1 MRVGARQRH
10 RLGGILRAATVV
22 GMSGA
27 LVATFSTAAG
37 ADTKAPANKSASKT
51 IQVGTWGPETGE
63 FSVVGQINE
72 GMIAY
77 MKGVNE
83 HHLLGKYSVNVT
95 FGNDQYN
102 PSLTPGVVRSL
113 VQKDKVAMVCAGVGT
128 PNNTVVKS
136 YLVSSGIANIAPG
149 AGTPAIFRPVNKVEF
164 GVNRP
169 YQPEA
174 AAMARYA
181 MNTLHQ
187 TKIAIAYTKTTVGE
201 PGLKGAQWELA
212 KKGLKP
218 VATVGFPVTTTDFA
232 SEAAA
237 LKASG
242 ATFVIVWAVSPPFPD
257 LVNAAHEIGYDPQW
271 GTPFFNM
278 TEPGTQDATHG
289 TLTGHSYY
297 VGWTP
302 ALTDHPVVAAAKAQ
316 YPKAVS
322 KGSVTALFLQGYM
335 AGYVCTKV
343 LKKAIGMK
351 GGPTS
356 SNILK
361 AANHLKLGKFSP
373 FDKGLKW
380 TPRNHLANI
389 PERIYEA
396 VNHGFKSVT
405 PFQLDPPAPLG

>member
-1 MRVGARQRH
+1 MKVGARHGR
-10 RLGGILRAATVV
+10 RFGGVVRAASALAL
-22 GMSGA
+22 SGA
-27 LVATFSTAAG
+27 VVAAYSTVSG
-37 ADTKAPANKSASKT
+37 ADAKAPANSGKT

-77 MKGVNE
+77 MKGVNQ
-83 HHLLGKYSVNVT
+83 HHLLGKYSVKVT

-113 VQKDKVAMVCAGVGT
+113 VQKDKVAMICAGVGT

-136 YLVSSGIANIAPG
+136 YLISSGIANIAPG

-174 AAMARYA
+174 AAMVRYA
-181 MNTLHQ
+181 VSTLHQ
-187 TKIAIAYTKTTVGE
+187 KKIAIAYTKTTVGE
-201 PGLKGAQWELA
+201 PGLKGAEWELA
-212 KKGLKP
+212 KLGLKP
-218 VATVGFPVTTTDFA
+218 VATVGFAITTTDFA

-242 ATFVIVWAVSPPFPD
+242 ATFVVGWEVSPPFPD
-257 LVNAAHEIGYDPQW
+257 LVNAAHQIGYDPMW
-271 GTPFFNM
+271 GTAFFNM
-278 TEPGTQDATHG
+278 TEPGTQDATNG
-289 TLTGHSYY
+289 ALTGHSYY

-322 KGSVTALFLQGYM
+322 GGGVTALFLQGYM
-335 AGYVCTKV
+335 AGYTCTQA
-343 LKKAIGMK
+343 LKHAIKMK

-356 SNILK
+356 ANILK
-361 AANHLKLGKFSP
+361 AANHLTFSKSSP

-380 TPRNHLANI
+380 TTRNHLANI

-396 VNHGFKSVT
+396 TNHGFKAMT
-405 PFQLDPPAPLG
+405 PFRIDPPAPLG

>member
-1 MRVGARQRH
+1 MRV
-10 RLGGILRAATVV
+10 ATVLV
-22 GMSGA
+22 LSGA
-27 LVATFSTAAG
+27 LVATFSTLAG
-37 ADTKAPANKSASKT
+37 ADAKAFASNGSSKT
-51 IQVGTWGPETGE
+51 IRVGTWGPETGE

-77 MKGVNE
+77 MKNVNK
-83 HHLLGKYSVNVT
+83 HHLLGKYSVDVT

-113 VQKDKVAMVCAGVGT
+113 VQKNKVAMVCAGVGT
-128 PNNTVVKS
+128 PNNTVVKA
-136 YLVSSGIANIAPG
+136 YLISSGIPNIAPG

-201 PGLKGAQWELA
+201 PGLKGAEWELA
-212 KKGLKP
+212 KKGIKP
-218 VATVGFPVTTTDFA
+218 VATVGFAVTTTDFA

-242 ATFVIVWAVSPPFPD
+242 ATFVIAWAVSPPFPD
-257 LVNAAHEIGYDPQW
+257 LVNAAHQIGYDPQW

-278 TEPGTQDATHG
+278 TEPGTQSATNG
-289 TLTGHSYY
+289 ALTGHSYY

-302 ALTDHPVVAAAKAQ
+302 ALTDHPVVAAAKSQ

-322 KGSVTALFLQGYM
+322 NGSVTALFLQGYM
-335 AGYVCTKV
+335 AGYVCSKV

-351 GGPTS
+351 GGPTTT
-356 SNILK
+356 NILK
-361 AANHLKLGKFSP
+361 AANHLKLGKSSP
-373 FDKGLKW
+373 FDKDLRW
-380 TPRNHLANI
+380 TPQDHLANI

-396 VNHGFKSVT
+396 LNHGFKPVT
-405 PFQLDPPAPLG
+405 PFRLDPPAPLG